1 MCAYASVFTRIIH
14 VYTCCH
20 IEGNGFIFEFD
31 IRIFE
36 VRFLLFLRHSFVF
49 IQQPCPQS
57 DDNKDVFI
65 SSADSDSTKGHLLS

>member
-1 MCAYASVFTRIIH
+1 MHLCLLVSYTYTR
-14 VYTCCH
+14 YH

-36 VRFLLFLRHSFVF
+36 VRFLLFLRQSSVF

-57 DDNKDVFI
+57 DDNKDVVI

>member
-1 MCAYASVFTRIIH
+1 MHLCLLISYTYTR
-14 VYTCCH
+14 YH

-31 IRIFE
+31 IRLFE
-36 VRFLLFLRHSFVF
+36 VRFFVVSSSVSVF

-57 DDNKDVFI
+57 DDNKDVVI